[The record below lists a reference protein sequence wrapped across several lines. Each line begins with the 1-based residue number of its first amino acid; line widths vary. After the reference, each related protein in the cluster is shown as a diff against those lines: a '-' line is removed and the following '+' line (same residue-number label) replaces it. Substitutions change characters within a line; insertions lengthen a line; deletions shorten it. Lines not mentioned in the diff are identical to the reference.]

1 MPCLYATTVNAVNV
15 TQLENMMDPSPTNQ
29 IWLWQGALLMASQSL
44 TNTPHLHFPASL
56 YVGLDGALTV
66 TTDTGPVVGRVV
78 LVRANCE
85 QSVDSKGGRVVDVLV
100 DADSAAYRYIEPVLQ
115 DREAIELDYQ
125 AVEHLQATFDQAVL
139 GELCCQQA
147 WALVEE
153 MLISV
158 SAYRPQRIEFDPRI
172 EKVAA
177 FLRANLPV
185 NPEMGLLAEQ
195 AGLSES
201 RFMHL
206 FKQQYG
212 LPVRQ
217 YLLWAR
223 LVQAATLW
231 TTGKSLADI
240 AAEVGFYD
248 QAHFARTVRRMFDFS
263 PSWLTNPANIK
274 LHYCNV

>member
-1 MPCLYATTVNAVNV
+1 MTETTPA
-15 TQLENMMDPSPTNQ
+15 NQ

-56 YVGLDGALTV
+56 YVGLDGDLTV
-66 TTDTGPVVGRVV
+66 TTDAGQLSGRVV
-78 LVRANCE
+78 LVRANRE

-100 DADSAAYRYIEPVLQ
+100 DGDSAAYRYLEPVLLEQ
-115 DREAIELDYQ
+115 EAIAIDFHS
-125 AVEHLQATFDQAVL
+125 VEHLQASFEKAVL
-139 GELCCQQA
+139 GGLCCQEA
-147 WALVEE
+147 WALVED

-158 SAYRPQRIEFDPRI
+158 SAYRPQRFEFDPRI

-177 FLRANLPV
+177 SLREKLPV
-185 NPEMGLLAEQ
+185 NPEIEGLAEQ

-223 LVQAATLW
+223 LMRAASLW
-231 TTGKSLADI
+231 TTGISLADI

-263 PSWLTNPANIK
+263 PSWLTNPANIT
-274 LHYCNV
+274 LHYCNAPMEVVPDGGES